1 MKAILTKYVGASTT
15 KPAYYKA
22 SDSDGHT
29 AIVKESQA
37 DGSENGHDKAAI
49 ALCHK
54 MSWRSNDLV
63 QGGIKIGLKSY
74 NVYTFD
80 HPDNKV
86 RV

>member
-1 MKAILTKYVGASTT
+1 MKVILTKYVGCSAT

-29 AIVKESQA
+29 AIVKESEVE
-37 DGSENGHDKAAI
+37 GYEIGHDKAAI
-49 ALCHK
+49 ALSKK
-54 MSWRSNDLV
+54 MNWGNNLV
-63 QGGIKIGLKSY
+63 QGTIRIGLKSY